1 MHDSYTQLLIYLRG
15 VWHKRW
21 YAIAIAWLFSGA
33 GWALVANLPDR
44 YESTARIY
52 VDMDTMLG
60 PLMKGLAVEMNLYQ
74 QIAVMQRTL
83 LSRPNLEKVVLM
95 TDMDLAIK
103 NDEQREEL
111 FKTLRKKI
119 VVGQQGRNLNLFR
132 ISYED
137 NDPGQAKRVVQA
149 ILQIFVE
156 GNIGASRKDMDTTRR
171 FIDDQ
176 LRGYERQLNDSEDR
190 LADFKRKNMGFLPGE
205 GNFYSELEQKRAK
218 AAATQALQQEAFSVI
233 EEMRKQVQA
242 IPQFLEISG
251 EGDFSGGG
259 PSGVGPGTD
268 TQLRIMEMEA
278 AIDSMLTRYTEK
290 HPDVVVAQKRLA
302 MLQKKFDKEQE
313 EEQQF
318 SAPEGTGNAAAK
330 TMRVPNPVY
339 EKLKIQ
345 LVQAE
350 TGVAAL
356 KSRLENEKK
365 QVEKWLQLA
374 GLVPRVEAQLARLTR
389 DNALLKRNYDELRSR
404 KESAKMAREL
414 ETKAQK
420 VQFRIIDPPKVPIKP
435 TGPNR
440 PLFMSVVLFAGI
452 AGGLAF
458 AFLLSQINTAISTV
472 DALRSKFS
480 LPVLGSITAITSPL
494 ERRRKIREL
503 SGFAVMGA
511 SLIFAYMGLMAIQT
525 FGAQN
530 LIDGVKQLGII

>member
-1 MHDSYTQLLIYLRG
+1 LSYLRG

-33 GWALVANLPDR
+33 GWAFVANLPDK

-52 VDMDTMLG
+52 VDMDTMLS

-95 TDMDLAIK
+95 TDMDLAVR
-103 NDEQREEL
+103 NDEQKEAL
-111 FKTLRKKI
+111 FISLRKRI
-119 VVGQQGRNLNLFR
+119 SIAQQGRGLNLYK
-132 ISYED
+132 ISFED
-137 NDPGQAKRVVQA
+137 TDPGQAKRVVQA

-156 GNIGASRKDMDTTRR
+156 GNIGASRKDMDATRR

-176 LRGYERQLNDSEDR
+176 LREYERQLNESESR

-218 AAATQALQQEAFSVI
+218 VATTEALLREAKSVNGVL
-233 EEMRKQVQA
+233 RNQVQT
-242 IPQFLEISG
+242 IPQFLEVASG
-251 EGDFSGGG
+251 NDFAGGG
-259 PSGVGPGTD
+259 ASGPGPGPGTD

-278 AIDSMLTRYTEK
+278 AIDSLLTRYTEK
-290 HPDVVVAQKRLA
+290 HPDVVVAKKRLA
-302 MLQKKFDKEQE
+302 SLQNSFEKEQE
-313 EEQQF
+313 KEMSF
-318 SAPEGTGNAAAK
+318 LGSEGTDNATPQTIK
-330 TMRVPNPVY
+330 VPNPVY
-339 EKLKIQ
+339 EKLKVQ

-350 TGVAAL
+350 AGMAAII
-356 KSRLENEKK
+356 SRLENEKK

-374 GLVPRVEAQLARLTR
+374 NLVPQVEVELARLTR
-389 DNALLKRNYDELRSR
+389 DSTLVKKNYDQLRSR

-420 VQFRIIDPPKVPIKP
+420 VQFRIIDPPKIPVKP

-440 PLFMSVVLFAGI
+440 PLFMSVVLLAGMV
-452 AGGLAF
+452 GGLAF

-480 LPVLGSITAITSPL
+480 FPVLGSITAITSL
-494 ERRRKIREL
+494 QERRRRLREL

-511 SLIFAYMGLMAIQT
+511 SLLFAYLGLMAIQH
-525 FGAQN
+525 FGADT
-530 LIDGVKQLGII
+530 IVDGVKQLGII